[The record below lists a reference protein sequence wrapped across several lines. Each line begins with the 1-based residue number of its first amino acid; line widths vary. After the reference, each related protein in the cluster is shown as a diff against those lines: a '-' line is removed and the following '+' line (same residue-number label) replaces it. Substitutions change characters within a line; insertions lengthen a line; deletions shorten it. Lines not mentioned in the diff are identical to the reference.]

1 MGCTELYPISPSSL
15 RTLDDFKERRQFY
28 VIVCYHCYGLLAKTG
43 PHREV
48 SEPMGIREA
57 RKRLG
62 FDE

>member
-15 RTLDDFKERRQFY
+15 RTLGDFKEHKQFY
-28 VIVCYHCYGLLAKTG
+28 VIVCYQCYALLARDST
-43 PHREV
+43 REV